1 MHGRRTWKGKD
12 LMSNNVKRS
21 RLEEETRPARGDAPG
36 IVIADGGVGSRMTRT
51 HPRVRAFVYG
61 ERMPSNP
68 TLPFGRWKAAS

>member
-1 MHGRRTWKGKD
+1 MDTSGSSKRRD
-12 LMSNNVKRS
+12 ERIRRS
-21 RLEEETRPARGDAPG
+21 RGDVPG
-36 IVIADGGVGSRMTRT
+36 IVIADGGVGSRLSGQ